1 MGEAM
6 IMRAMDGKNVT
17 GVAANFHTE
26 ILNKDTDWI
35 VPMNLIG
42 NVRVLLFG
50 AGGNGPY
57 GAAGGNMN
65 NKSISGLKGGSTI
78 HVTVGQSIANNNG
91 GTTSFGTYLSATGG
105 EYSRL
110 SMDKNN
116 RKAASGGTGAGG
128 LGPGVGSRY
137 GDPFK
142 ETMSGYIDGVYHT
155 GLWKPCD
162 GGDGTYGG
170 GGGGAASSESF
181 NGGNST
187 YTTFNGGNG
196 GNGGIYGGG
205 GGAGGL
211 NNKSGQIGIGGK
223 YGGNG
228 GSGGNAKYNT
238 MIANPP
244 ITRGSLPAE
253 NGTNT
258 AAFNANTNLDFYGN
272 GRAGN
277 VSPMTGNIFN
287 RWAGAGGGG
296 GGYGGA
302 GGNAYGG
309 YNDNG
314 SDSDSG
320 SSWIWNRA
328 YSAGAGGGGGYGGRG
343 ASGGN
348 NGNGGGGGGYGG
360 SGSGI
365 NGGGY
370 GTSGYGAGGIGGVV
384 ILQYWL
390 QADYNI

>member
-6 IMRAMDGKNVT
+6 IMRAMDGKNVV

-26 ILNKDTDWI
+26 ILNQNTDWI

-65 NKSISGLKGGSTI
+65 SKSIGGLKGGSTI

-91 GTTSFGTYLSATGG
+91 GTTSFGSYLSATGG

-128 LGPGVGSRY
+128 LGPGVGSGGGYYDGYR
-137 GDPFK
+137 
-142 ETMSGYIDGVYHT
+142 EQMSGYIDGVYHT
-155 GLWKPCD
+155 NLWKPCD
-162 GGDGTYGG
+162 GGDGVYGG
-170 GGGGAASSESF
+170 GGGGA
-181 NGGNST
+181 GPST
-187 YTTFNGGNG
+187 SHSGQTSGYINIIGGNG
-196 GNGGIYGGG
+196 GNGGTYGGG
-205 GGAGGL
+205 GGAGGFW
-211 NNKSGQIGIGGK
+211 NNSARVGIGGK

-228 GSGGNAKYNT
+228 GSGGYANYNVST
-238 MIANPP
+238 TLF
-244 ITRGSLPAE
+244 TRGNLPAE
-253 NGTNT
+253 DGTNT
-258 AAFNANTNLDFYGN
+258 TAFSANTNLDFYGN
-272 GRAGN
+272 GKAGN
-277 VSPMTGNIFN
+277 ISERNGNIIST
-287 RWAGAGGGG
+287 WGGSGGGG

-302 GGNAYGG
+302 GGSGGVGYNENGRDSDYQSSWTWSKQYGG
-309 YNDNG
+309 G
-314 SDSDSG
+314 G
-320 SSWIWNRA
+320 
-328 YSAGAGGGGGYGGRG
+328 GGGGGYGGKG
-343 ASGGN
+343 ANGGT

-360 SGSGI
+360 SGRNI

-370 GTSGYGAGGIGGVV
+370 GTSGYGAGGVGGVV

-390 QADYNI
+390 RADYNI

>member
-65 NKSISGLKGGSTI
+65 TKSISGLKGGSTI

-110 SMDKNN
+110 SMNKNN

-128 LGPGVGSRY
+128 LGPGVGGRY

-155 GLWKPCD
+155 NLWKPCD

-196 GNGGIYGGG
+196 GNGGTYGGG

-228 GSGGNAKYNT
+228 GTGGSAKFDST
-238 MIANPP
+238 IVNPP

-258 AAFNANTNLDFYGN
+258 TAFSANTNLDFYGN

-277 VSPMTGNIFN
+277 VSPMNGNIFN
-287 RWAGAGGGG
+287 RWGGAGGGG

-302 GGNAYGG
+302 GGSGWGG
-309 YNDNG
+309 SNDNG
-314 SDSDSG
+314 SSTDG
-320 SSWIWNRA
+320 LSWTWNRA
-328 YSAGAGGGGGYGGRG
+328 HSAGAGGGGGYGGRG
-343 ASGGN
+343 ANGGT

-360 SGSGI
+360 SGRNI

-370 GTSGYGAGGIGGVV
+370 GTSGYGAGGVGGVV

-390 QADYNI
+390 RADYSI